1 MKLQPKKNIVWFI
14 LLTMLLSCQTNKRTY
29 TSKPSKSIVN
39 PDSDLL
45 EVNAV
50 AHHINDSLT
59 TVFLEVVNE
68 NLIYRRQD
76 TSAAFYSELK
86 VSYKLFSEQN
96 SRKIIDSSSY
106 YINDRAGESV
116 SLKNLHSKFNVK
128 ARFGNS
134 YYLNIEVLDINKR
147 TKYNMGMNIYKLNYF
162 SSQNYLVSSNNQIV
176 FKNNFIQNQKLNISL
191 SNTPLNKIRVEYFSK
206 NFPLA
211 APPFS
216 MKPADET
223 KYIPDSIFTVE
234 LKENIF
240 SLTMPVKGFYH
251 IKANELNNEGLTLY
265 TFDKTFPGVSDNDE
279 MIDCTRYLMNKEEY
293 DECKTASDKK
303 NCIDNFWI
311 SIGGSNE
318 RARELLKKYYG
329 RVKEANKYY
338 TSYTQGWKTD
348 RGMIF
353 VVYGPPTNNYTSNNS
368 EIWTYGSESNINH
381 LRFVFKKTANPFSD
395 NDFILE
401 RSQFFKEP
409 WYMAVDYWRQGHVY
423 LDYGR

>member
-1 MKLQPKKNIVWFI
+1 MYRKKIVYSFI
-14 LLTMLLSCQTNKRTY
+14 LLALLFGCQTKKRTY
-29 TSKPSKSIVN
+29 TSKPSKSIIN

-76 TSAAFYSELK
+76 TSPAFYSELK
-86 VSYKLFSEQN
+86 ITYKLLAEQN
-96 SRKIIDSSSY
+96 SKKIIDSSSY
-106 YINDRAGESV
+106 YVRDRAGESV
-116 SLKNLHSKFNVK
+116 SIKNLHSKFNVK
-128 ARFGNS
+128 ARFGSS
-134 YYLNIEVLDINKR
+134 YYLSIEVLDVNKR
-147 TKYNMGMNIYKLNYF
+147 TRYNKGMNIYKLNNF
-162 SSQNYLVSSNNQIV
+162 SSQNYLVSSKNEIV
-176 FKNNFIQNQKLNISL
+176 FKNNFRQNDELKISL
-191 SNTPLNKIRVEYFSK
+191 SNTSLKNVTVEYFSK
-206 NFPLA
+206 SFSLA

-216 MKPADET
+216 MKAADEL
-223 KYIPDSIFTVE
+223 KYKPDSIFTTE
-234 LKENIF
+234 LKNSIF
-240 SLTMPVKGFYH
+240 SLIMPEKGFYH
-251 IKANELNNEGLTLY
+251 VKANEFNNEGLTLFTY
-265 TFDKTFPGVSDNDE
+265 DKTFPGVNDNDE
-279 MIDCTRYLMNKEEY
+279 MIDCTRYLMNKDEY

-303 NCIDNFWI
+303 DCIDNFWI

-353 VVYGPPTNNYTSNNS
+353 VVFGPPTNTYISNS
-368 EIWTYGSESNINH
+368 DEIWTYGSESNINH
-381 LRFVFKKTANPFSD
+381 LRFVFKKTVNPFSD
-395 NDFILE
+395 NDLILE

-409 WYMAVDYWRQGHVY
+409 WYTAVDYWRQGHIY